1 MPAALLGVALVAML
15 SIATVTHAALRVVA
29 TTTDLASLTAEVGGD
44 VVAVESLVP
53 PGVDPEA
60 FEPRPADL
68 EKLRNA
74 DAIVR
79 VGLGYDFWVDA
90 LVARAGNHRLM
101 RGGDGDVDASLGV
114 PLLEIR
120 GQGVVNQAG
129 HAHGHA
135 NPHYWLD
142 PQNAII
148 VTAGIA
154 EMLVRRAP
162 EHRETIVANR
172 ERFVAK
178 LRVDLARWTDA
189 LAAHAG
195 SRVIAYHNSWPYFA
209 RRFRLDLVDF
219 IEPKAGVAP
228 SAARLGRVISEGRS
242 KHVKAVLHEPHEPED
257 ASRFVAE
264 KLGIP
269 LVKLATSVRSMP
281 ATTDYLALM
290 DYNVTALAR
299 AFAARSP

>member
-1 MPAALLGVALVAML
+1 MRAALFGVALVAML
-15 SIATVTHAALRVVA
+15 SIATPSHAALRVVA

-44 VVAVESLVP
+44 VVVVDSIVP

-74 DAIVR
+74 GALVR

-90 LVARAGNHRLM
+90 LVARAGNKRLM

-120 GQGVVNQAG
+120 GRGVVNQAG

-142 PQNAII
+142 PENAII
-148 VTAGIA
+148 MTAGIA

-162 EHRETIVANR
+162 EHRERIVANR
-172 ERFVAK
+172 ERFVGK
-178 LRVDLARWTDA
+178 LRAQLARWTDA
-189 LAAHAG
+189 LAPHAG
-195 SRVIAYHNSWPYFA
+195 SKVIAYHNTWPYFA
-209 RRFRLDLVDF
+209 RRFRLDIVDF

-228 SAARLGRVISEGRS
+228 SPAHLARVISKGRS
-242 KHVKAVLHEPHEPED
+242 KQVKAILHEPYEPEN
-257 ASRFVAE
+257 ASRFVAQ
-264 KLGIP
+264 KLGVP

-281 ATTDYLALM
+281 ETADYSALI
-290 DYNVTALAR
+290 DYNVTAIAR
-299 AFAARSP
+299 AFAARNP

>member
-1 MPAALLGVALVAML
+1 M
-15 SIATVTHAALRVVA
+15 
-29 TTTDLASLTAEVGGD
+29 
-44 VVAVESLVP
+44 
-53 PGVDPEA
+53 DPEA

-74 DAIVR
+74 GALVR

-90 LVARAGNHRLM
+90 LVARAGNKRLM

-120 GQGVVNQAG
+120 GRGVVNQAG

-142 PQNAII
+142 PENAII
-148 VTAGIA
+148 MTAGIA

-162 EHRETIVANR
+162 EHRERIVANR
-172 ERFVAK
+172 ERFVGK
-178 LRVDLARWTDA
+178 LRAQLARWTDA
-189 LAAHAG
+189 LAPHAG
-195 SRVIAYHNSWPYFA
+195 SKVIAYHNTWPYFA
-209 RRFRLDLVDF
+209 RRFRLDIVDF

-228 SAARLGRVISEGRS
+228 SPAHLARVISKGRS
-242 KHVKAVLHEPHEPED
+242 KQVKAILHEPYEPEN
-257 ASRFVAE
+257 ASRFVAQ
-264 KLGIP
+264 KLGVP

-281 ATTDYLALM
+281 ETADYSALI
-290 DYNVTALAR
+290 DYNVTAIAR
-299 AFAARSP
+299 AFAARNP

>member
-1 MPAALLGVALVAML
+1 MRAALFGVALVAML
-15 SIATVTHAALRVVA
+15 SIATPSHAALRVVA

-44 VVAVESLVP
+44 VVVVDSIVP

-74 DAIVR
+74 GALVR

-90 LVARAGNHRLM
+90 LVARAGNKRLM

-120 GQGVVNQAG
+120 GRGVVNQAG

-142 PQNAII
+142 PENAII
-148 VTAGIA
+148 MTAGIA

-162 EHRETIVANR
+162 EHRERIVANR
-172 ERFVAK
+172 ERFVGK
-178 LRVDLARWTDA
+178 LRAQLARWTDERVA
-189 LAAHAG
+189 LRRAE
-195 SRVIAYHNSWPYFA
+195 A
-209 RRFRLDLVDF
+209 RRS
-219 IEPKAGVAP
+219 AGQACDVGA
-228 SAARLGRVISEGRS
+228 
-242 KHVKAVLHEPHEPED
+242 
-257 ASRFVAE
+257 
-264 KLGIP
+264 
-269 LVKLATSVRSMP
+269 
-281 ATTDYLALM
+281 
-290 DYNVTALAR
+290 
-299 AFAARSP
+299 